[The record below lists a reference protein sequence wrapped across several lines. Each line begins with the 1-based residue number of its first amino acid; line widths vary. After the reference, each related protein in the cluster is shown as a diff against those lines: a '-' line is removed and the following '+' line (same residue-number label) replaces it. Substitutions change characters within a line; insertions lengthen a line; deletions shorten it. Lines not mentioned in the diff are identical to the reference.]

1 MKKIILL
8 LFLSIQILN
17 IYSQNNTYTI
27 KGHVLDSRT
36 ESHISYVSISM
47 KGTYMQTET
56 DETGHFSLSDIPEG
70 EHVLYV
76 YLIGYKASE
85 QKIQLKGS
93 NKTRNIT
100 LYLDPDDQL
109 LEEVSV
115 TGSLNKINRN
125 VSSLVVTPLTAQT
138 FEATNSTTLSQ
149 GLNYVP
155 GVRVETNCQN
165 CGTQEVRING
175 LEGQYSQMLID
186 GRPMFSALS
195 KMYGLEQ
202 FPANLIEQVEL
213 IRGGGSVLYAPTAIG
228 GVINIIT
235 REPDENSYQAA
246 YTMSLI
252 DGESVSQN
260 LSLNSSYVNKSKNSG
275 ISFLGNMR
283 HRNPWDANN
292 DGFSE
297 IGKNKAGSFGF
308 RSFFKPDMLSKI
320 KAEYHY
326 ISEDRRGGDNINK
339 PPHEAE
345 IAEATNYKIH
355 SGSLGFERFN
365 SDRKHKLAVNL
376 SAQKVERDSYY
387 GAGKELNAYG
397 NSSELMLNG
406 DVRYEY
412 NIDKLLFM
420 PAKLTGGFTQE
431 YSNLEDQMGGYS
443 RYIKQIINISSLYV
457 QNEWRD
463 DDLSFILGLRGDKH
477 SEIDNVNIIPRAT
490 LRYKIA
496 NNLNLRA
503 AYSMGYRAPEI
514 TAKDLDVPIID
525 GKATITELSDALKP
539 ERSNSISGGADYMFY
554 NENIY
559 SYLLIEGFYT
569 NLDRVFVDEVIGEN
583 ASGSTIMQRRNGDG
597 AYVFGFNLEASLQPL
612 PWLDIQAGYTWQRAR
627 YTKDEAWSEDA
638 DVAPTRRMMRTPNQY
653 GSFSVSA
660 NSGRKFSASLS
671 SVYTGSMIT
680 PHFAGYIDKDE
691 MKKTKS
697 FFDMTL
703 KLAYNINFNR
713 TNNIELNC
721 GVQNI
726 FNQIQNDFDKGKNRD
741 SNYIYGPSLPR
752 TYFFGVKIKSI

>member
-1 MKKIILL
+1 MKKIIIL
-8 LFLSIQILN
+8 LFLIFQLSN
-17 IYSQNNTYTI
+17 IYSQNSTYTI

-36 ESHISYVSISM
+36 ESHISYVSISL
-47 KGTYMQTET
+47 KGTYIQAET
-56 DETGHFSLSDIPEG
+56 DETGHFTLSDIPEG
-70 EHVLYV
+70 DYTLYV
-76 YLIGYKASE
+76 YLIGYKPSE
-85 QKIQLKGS
+85 QKIQLKG
-93 NKTRNIT
+93 KTKLRNMS
-100 LYLDPDDQL
+100 LYLDPEDQVL
-109 LEEVSV
+109 DEVAV
-115 TGSLNKINRN
+115 TGSLNRINRN
-125 VSSLVVTPLTAQT
+125 MSSLVVTPLTVQT

-213 IRGGGSVLYAPTAIG
+213 IRGGGSVLYSPTAIG

-252 DGESVSQN
+252 DGEAASQN

-275 ISFLGNMR
+275 ISFLANMR
-283 HRNPWDANN
+283 HRNPWDAND

-297 IGKNKAGSFGF
+297 IGKNKSGAFGF
-308 RSFFKPDMLSKI
+308 RSFFKPDVLSKI

-326 ISEDRRGGDNINK
+326 ISEERRGGDNINK

-365 SDRKHKLAVNL
+365 KDRKHKLTLSL
-376 SAQKVERDSYY
+376 SAQKVARDSYY

-412 NIDKLLFM
+412 NMDKFLFM
-420 PAKLTGGFTQE
+420 PAKFTGGFTQE
-431 YSNLEDQMGGYS
+431 HSNLEDQMGGYS
-443 RYIKQIINISSLYV
+443 RYIKQIVNISSLYL

-463 DDLSFILGLRGDKH
+463 DDFSLILGLRGDKH
-477 SEIDNVNIIPRAT
+477 NKIDNLNFIPRAT
-490 LRYKIA
+490 LRYKLVE
-496 NNLNLRA
+496 NLNLRA
-503 AYSMGYRAPEI
+503 AYAMGYRAPEI

-525 GKATITELSDALKP
+525 GKATITQLSDNLKP
-539 ERSNSISGGADYMFY
+539 ERSNSLSGGADYIFY
-554 NENIY
+554 NENVY
-559 SYLLIEGFYT
+559 SYFLIEGFYT
-569 NLDRVFVDEVIGEN
+569 KLNRVFVDEVIGESPAGN
-583 ASGSTIMQRRNGDG
+583 TIMLRRNGEG
-597 AYVFGFNLEASLQPL
+597 AYVFGFNLEATVQPL
-612 PWLDIQAGYTWQRAR
+612 SWLDIQGGYTWQRAR
-627 YTKDEAWSEDA
+627 YTTEEGWSEDE
-638 DVAPTRRMMRTPNQY
+638 DVAPVKRMMRTPNQY
-653 GSFSVSA
+653 GFFSVSA
-660 NSGRKFSASLS
+660 TPKGKFSASLS
-671 SVYTGSMIT
+671 GVYTGSMLT
-680 PHFAGYIDKDE
+680 PHFAGYIEKDV
-691 MKKTKS
+691 MKKTRD
-697 FFDMTL
+697 FFDLTF
-703 KLAYNINFNR
+703 KLTYNINFNR
-713 TNNIELNC
+713 TNDIELNC
-721 GVQNI
+721 GVQNM
-726 FNQIQNDFDKGKNRD
+726 FNQIQTDFDKGKNRD